1 MVNPGNVWNNKM
13 KLRQLRFIREVVKQ
27 GLNISAAAQALF
39 TSQPGVSTQIRLL
52 EEELGVRIFERS
64 GRHLSGITPAGEKIL
79 ALAEEMLATG
89 ERIKLAAREFSEPD
103 RGSLSIA
110 TTHTQA
116 RYALP
121 DIVKRFRQRYPDV
134 SIHLQQGTPMQISEM
149 AAKGDVDLAIAT
161 EAIELFDDLV
171 MLPCYHWNRCILT
184 PCDHP
189 LRDEKALTLE
199 AVAEYPIITYV
210 FGFTGRSQLDRAFN
224 SQGLSPNVVITAA
237 DTDVIKT
244 YVRLGLGIGI
254 IANMAYDPRVD
265 TDLCALDA
273 SHLFTQSTT
282 RIGLR
287 RGTFLRQ
294 YQYDFIHAFAPHLD
308 KASVDRALQTHA
320 NDEVAELF
328 MDKEMPVR

>member
-1 MVNPGNVWNNKM
+1 M
-13 KLRQLRFIREVVKQ
+13 KLRQLRFIHEVAKQ
-27 GLNISAAAQALF
+27 GLNISAAAQALY
-39 TSQPGVSTQIRLL
+39 TSQPGISTQIRQL

-64 GRHLSGITPAGEKIL
+64 GRHISGITPAGEQIL
-79 ALAEEMLATG
+79 ALSEEILASE
-89 ERIKLAAREFSEPD
+89 ERIKQTAREFSEPD

-121 DIVKRFRQRYPDV
+121 NIIKDFRQRYPDV
-134 SIHLQQGTPMQISEM
+134 VIHLQQGTPLQISEM
-149 AAKGDVDLAIAT
+149 AAKGDVDMAIAT

-171 MLPCYHWNRCILT
+171 MLPCYHWNRCILV

-189 LRDEKALTLE
+189 LQDKKELTLE
-199 AVAEYPIITYV
+199 AIAEYPIITYV

-224 SQGLSPNVVITAA
+224 SHGLNPKVVITAA

-254 IANMAYDPRVD
+254 IANMAYEPDLD

-273 SHLFTQSTT
+273 SHLFSPSTT

-287 RGTFLRQ
+287 RGAFLRQ
-294 YQYDFIHAFAPHLD
+294 YQYDFIHAFASHLD
-308 KASVDRALQTHA
+308 QETVDMALRTQINA
-320 NDEVAELF
+320 EVAAIFE
-328 MDKEMPVR
+328 DTEIPIR

>member
-1 MVNPGNVWNNKM
+1 M

-27 GLNISAAAQALF
+27 GLNISAAAQALY

-64 GRHLSGITPAGEKIL
+64 GRHLSGITPAGEQIL
-79 ALAEEMLATG
+79 ALTEELLASAD
-89 ERIKLAAREFSEPD
+89 RIKQAAREFSEPD

-121 DIVKRFRQRYPDV
+121 NIIKSFRQRYPEV
-134 SIHLQQGTPMQISEM
+134 AIHLQQGTPLQISEM

-171 MLPCYHWNRCILT
+171 MLPCYHWNRCIIT

-189 LRDEKALTLE
+189 LREEKNLTLE

-224 SQGLSPNVVITAA
+224 SVGLSPNVVITAA

-254 IANMAYDPRVD
+254 IANMAYDKGID

-273 SHLFTQSTT
+273 SHLFSSSST

-308 KASVDRALQTHA
+308 KDTVDRALQSQSNA
-320 NDEVAELF
+320 EVAAIF
-328 MDKEMPVR
+328 AQIEMPVR

>member
-1 MVNPGNVWNNKM
+1 M
-13 KLRQLRFIREVVKQ
+13 KLRQLRFIQEVAKQ
-27 GLNISAAAQALF
+27 GLNISSAAQALY

-64 GRHLSGITPAGEKIL
+64 GRHLSGITPAGEQVL
-79 ALAEEMLATG
+79 ALTEEMLAAE
-89 ERIKLAAREFSEPD
+89 ERIKQTAREFSEPD
-103 RGSLSIA
+103 RGSLSVA

-121 DIVKRFRQRYPDV
+121 NIIKNFRQRYPDV
-134 SIHLQQGTPMQISEM
+134 SIHLQQGTPLQISEM

-161 EAIELFDDLV
+161 EAIELFEDLV
-171 MLPCYHWNRCILT
+171 MLPCYHWNRCVLT

-189 LRDEKALTLE
+189 LRDEKELTLE

-244 YVRLGLGIGI
+244 YVRLGLGVGI
-254 IANMAYDPRVD
+254 IANMAYDPKID

-273 SHLFTQSTT
+273 SQLFTQSTT

-294 YQYDFIHAFAPHLD
+294 YQYDFIHAFASHLD
-308 KASVDRALQTHA
+308 KETVDQTLRTQT
-320 NDEVAELF
+320 NDEVAAIFEET
-328 MDKEMPVR
+328 EMPIR

>member
-1 MVNPGNVWNNKM
+1 M
-13 KLRQLRFIREVVKQ
+13 KLRQLRFIQEVAKQ
-27 GLNISAAAQALF
+27 GLNISSAAQALY

-52 EEELGVRIFERS
+52 EEELGVRIFDRS
-64 GRHLSGITPAGEKIL
+64 GRHLSGITPAGEQIL
-79 ALAEEMLATG
+79 PLIEEMLAAE
-89 ERIKLAAREFSEPD
+89 ERIKQTAREFSEPD
-103 RGSLSIA
+103 RGSLSVA

-121 DIVKRFRQRYPDV
+121 NIIKNFRQRYPDV
-134 SIHLQQGTPMQISEM
+134 AIHLQQGTPLQISEM

-161 EAIELFDDLV
+161 EAIELFEDLV
-171 MLPCYHWNRCILT
+171 MLPCYHWNRCVLT

-189 LRDEKALTLE
+189 LRDEKELTLE
-199 AVAEYPIITYV
+199 AVAAYPIITYV
-210 FGFTGRSQLDRAFN
+210 FGFTGRSQLDMAFN

-254 IANMAYDPRVD
+254 IANMAYDPKID

-294 YQYDFIHAFAPHLD
+294 YQYDFIHAFASHLD
-308 KASVDRALQTHA
+308 KETVDQALLTQK
-320 NDEVAELF
+320 NDDVAAIFEET
-328 MDKEMPVR
+328 EMPVR

>member
-1 MVNPGNVWNNKM
+1 M
-13 KLRQLRFIREVVKQ
+13 KLRQLRFIQEVVKQ
-27 GLNISAAAQALF
+27 GLNISSAAQALY

-64 GRHLSGITPAGEKIL
+64 GRHISGITPAGERIL
-79 ALAEEMLATG
+79 ALTEEMLSAE
-89 ERIKLAAREFSEPD
+89 ERIKQSAREFSEPD
-103 RGSLSIA
+103 KGSLSIA

-121 DIVKRFRQRYPDV
+121 GIIKKFRQKYPEV
-134 SIHLQQGTPMQISEM
+134 SIHIQQGTPLQISEM
-149 AAKGDVDLAIAT
+149 AAKGDVDFAIAT

-189 LRDEKALTLE
+189 LYDEKELTLA

-210 FGFTGRSQLDRAFN
+210 FGFTGRSQLDKSFN
-224 SQGLSPNVVITAA
+224 SVGLSPNVVITAA

-254 IANMAYDPRVD
+254 IANMAYDKNTD

-273 SHLFTQSTT
+273 SHLFNFSTT

-294 YQYDFIHAFAPHLD
+294 YQYDFIHAFAHHLD
-308 KASVDRALQTHA
+308 KDLVDKALQSQT
-320 NDEVAELF
+320 NDEVAMMFED
-328 MDKEMPVR
+328 MEMQIL

>member
-1 MVNPGNVWNNKM
+1 M
-13 KLRQLRFIREVVKQ
+13 KLRQLRFIQEIAKH
-27 GLNISAAAQALF
+27 GLNISSAAQALY

-64 GRHLSGITPAGEKIL
+64 GRHLSGITPAGEQVL
-79 ALAEEMLATG
+79 ALTEEMLASE
-89 ERIKLAAREFSEPD
+89 ERIKQTAREFSEPD
-103 RGSLSIA
+103 RGSLSMA

-116 RYALP
+116 RYAIP
-121 DIVKRFRQRYPDV
+121 NIIKNFRQRYPDV
-134 SIHLQQGTPMQISEM
+134 SIHLQQGTPLQISEM

-161 EAIELFDDLV
+161 EAIELFEDLV
-171 MLPCYHWNRCILT
+171 MLPCYHWNRCVLT

-189 LRDEKALTLE
+189 LRDEKELTLE

-254 IANMAYDPRVD
+254 IANMAYDPKID

-294 YQYDFIHAFAPHLD
+294 YQYDFIYAFASHLD
-308 KASVDRALQTHA
+308 KETVDQALRTQT
-320 NDEVAELF
+320 NDEVAAMFEET
-328 MDKEMPVR
+328 EMPVR